1 MPSKLPRRRD
11 ASYPVPNG
19 SLSTIQVDLEPGPA
33 LLLGGAIIAH
43 GTLQA
48 SAQVTGTV
56 IMATGRALEASI
68 QSFSQCFSAFMGY
81 MKEREITSRM
91 ISQEREITA
100 RVVTQEQAATDR
112 VHIWSTTVIA
122 EAEAR
127 TEDMRIQASLV
138 LATIQDRKDQ
148 RKSKLT
154 VIHEFMKSYQSW
166 NVMLTDALASRA
178 DRMPLHERELLQK
191 QIEPLLQRARD
202 MERNITEIAVT
213 L

>member
-1 MPSKLPRRRD
+1 
-11 ASYPVPNG
+11 
-19 SLSTIQVDLEPGPA
+19 
-33 LLLGGAIIAH
+33 
-43 GTLQA
+43 
-48 SAQVTGTV
+48 
-56 IMATGRALEASI
+56 
-68 QSFSQCFSAFMGY
+68 
-81 MKEREITSRM
+81 M

-100 RVVTQEQAATDR
+100 RVVTQEQAATDL